1 MFSNRLKDLRTNK
14 NMTQD
19 DLGKVC
25 NVSGKTI
32 GSWERG
38 YRQPSLEQVDRMATF
53 FGVTSDYLLGRD
65 VTWPVKAEDIVSIP
79 LVGTVKAG
87 VNGLALEDF
96 EGYTSFLNDDVKKG
110 KDYFALRIKGDSM
123 VNDGIN
129 EGDIA
134 LIERDAEF
142 EQGKIYVVAYGEGEA
157 TLKRVLK
164 ADGSIVLQPSNNK
177 YPAVIIAGDELSKFR
192 LIGRLTRIKRNY

>member
-1 MFSNRLKDLRTNK
+1 MFSNRLKDLRNNK

-19 DLGKVC
+19 DLGKIC
-25 NVSGKTI
+25 SVSGKTI

-65 VTWPVKAEDIVSIP
+65 MAWPVKVEDTVSIP

-87 VNGLALEDF
+87 VDGLALEDF
-96 EGYTSFLNDDVKKG
+96 EGYTSFLHDDVKPG
-110 KDYFALRIKGDSM
+110 RDYFALRIKGDSM
-123 VNDGIN
+123 INDGIN

-142 EQGKIYVVAYGEGEA
+142 EQGKIYVVAHGEEEA
-157 TLKRVLK
+157 TLKRVIK
-164 ADGSIVLQPSNNK
+164 ADDSMVLQPSNNK
-177 YPAVIIAGDELSKFR
+177 YPAKIISGEELIQFR

>member
-1 MFSNRLKDLRTNK
+1 MFSNRLKDLRNKK

-19 DLGKVC
+19 DLGKIFS
-25 NVSGKTI
+25 VSGKTI

-65 VTWPVKAEDIVSIP
+65 ISWPVRAEDTVSVP

-96 EGYTSFLNDDVKKG
+96 EGYTSFLTDDVKKG
-110 KDYFALRIKGDSM
+110 KEYFALRVKGDSM
-123 VNDGIN
+123 INDGIN

-134 LIERDAEF
+134 LIEREADF
-142 EQGKIYVVAYGEGEA
+142 EQGKIYVVAYGENEA
-157 TLKRVLK
+157 TLKRVIK
-164 ADGSIVLQPSNNK
+164 ADDSIVLQPSNNR
-177 YPAVIIAGDELSKFR
+177 YPSVIISGEELKKFR
-192 LIGRLTRIKRNY
+192 FIGRLVRIKRSY